1 MDKKWYEDVK
11 VTEES
16 VRLLLDKFFVADLLR
31 TRERVNYIH
40 SLLDDNKK
48 QDACNE
54 MFFLLQERVKNLY
67 ERHVQLKLA
76 ISDEEELKVKF
87 NEDNRQITNYLKNS
101 DKEGCRHFSD
111 WFLYDT
117 DLKEFDGEDLPRYSF
132 MRYVTDE
139 DREVLFFANC
149 FQHANLSLSKM
160 LQSEGELFLRMFD
173 RMEDILEQTERA
185 LNSIIKKLNNTIGD
199 IKDDDDYRVIWNKYF
214 QRRAE

>member
-1 MDKKWYEDVK
+1 MNKKWYEDVK

-16 VRLLLDKFFVADLLR
+16 VRLLLDRFFVADLLR
-31 TRERVNYIH
+31 ARHKINYIH
-40 SLLDDNKK
+40 SILKDNRK

-76 ISDEEELKVKF
+76 ITDEEELKVKF
-87 NEDNRQITNYLKNS
+87 NEDNRQITNYLENS

-149 FQHANLSLSKM
+149 SQHGNLSLSRM
-160 LQSEGELFLRMFD
+160 LDNEGELYARAFNRVK
-173 RMEDILEQTERA
+173 EILEETEEA
-185 LNSIIKKLNNTIGD
+185 LNSIGTKLNETLGE
-199 IKDDDDYRVIWNKYF
+199 IKEDDDYRVIWHKYF